1 VPWQFFPPLFR
12 LILGGG
18 SDYGGFGEKLMWIGA
33 AEELSWLVIIVQF
46 LVFSFGSVPFA
57 FSVSFYRLFSFVSAD
72 ASAAF
77 CCRRVPRFRCCTR
90 SV

>member
-46 LVFSFGSVPFA
+46 FVFQFWFSTVCF
-57 FSVSFYRLFSFVSAD
+57 FSVFLQVVFFCFS
-72 ASAAF
+72 
-77 CCRRVPRFRCCTR
+77 
-90 SV
+90 